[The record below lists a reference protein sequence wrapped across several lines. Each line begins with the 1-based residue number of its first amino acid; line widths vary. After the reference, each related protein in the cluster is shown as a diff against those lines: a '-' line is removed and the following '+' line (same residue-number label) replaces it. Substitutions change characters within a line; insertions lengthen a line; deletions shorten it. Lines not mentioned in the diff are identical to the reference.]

1 MVNTMQP
8 EEEQSQFVRKIGK
21 AFSPEGRLALRSPGF
36 VSRPGQ
42 IAFAQ
47 SVAAALEKRD
57 IAVLEAG
64 TGTGKTY
71 GYLVPV
77 LMSGKKAIVSTAGKT
92 LQEQLFKK
100 DIPALEAALG
110 IHVTAKLLKGR
121 ANYICLKRM
130 KEARVT
136 GLPSPAAF
144 ADLKRIEA
152 FAVET
157 STGDRAEVKGVAED
171 SVIWPFV
178 TSTRENCNAQ
188 KCPFAERCFV
198 NRARQEAKD
207 AEIVVVNHH
216 LFLSAMAVRDQ
227 SATEMLPESDIVI
240 FDEAHK
246 LAEIGS
252 SFFSEELS
260 TRAVGDI
267 YKDIRRMTMSRHRQ
281 ALKKE
286 KESWETLY
294 DEARNLLLDFIL
306 ELDNLGVLEGTSVN
320 IAKVENI
327 ASAQEPL
334 SKARRAATKL
344 ADRVELVMED
354 DEDLKG
360 SHALLTDAI
369 DLMAHWEKAL
379 KKPEELVRDAS
390 GKAYVRWIE
399 RTSHDL
405 RLKQTPL
412 SFAEDFSRMIQNLPY
427 TAWVFTSA
435 TLATGKDDFTH
446 FLKELGLEDA
456 EAKAWQSPFDFPNQA
471 LLYIPPDM
479 PNPNDKVLFTE
490 RLVDAAWPIIDML
503 KGRTL
508 FLCTSRQAMVLAAE
522 SLRERIQ
529 DNARAYEVYVQN
541 EDSRHNLLTKFRAAD
556 HAILVATMDFW
567 EGIDIKGE
575 ALSLVVIDKIP
586 FAPKDDPVLEARCQ
600 WIRKEGGNPFHD
612 HQVPLAAI
620 ALKQGVGRLIRSET
634 DRGILIV
641 GDTRIIPRSMAPDGS
656 NYGSMLIES
665 IPNFSKTRYLERA
678 IDFWLHPGTWH

>member
-1 MVNTMQP
+1 MQP

-21 AFSPEGRLALRSPGF
+21 AFSPEGRLASKSPGF

-207 AEIVVVNHH
+207 AEVVVVNHH

-286 KESWETLY
+286 KETWETLY

-379 KKPEELVRDAS
+379 KKPEDLVRDAS
-390 GKAYVRWIE
+390 GKPYVRWLE
-399 RTSHDL
+399 RTSRDL

-456 EAKAWQSPFDFPNQA
+456 EAKAWQSPFDFENQA

-556 HAILVATMDFW
+556 HAILVATMGFW

>member
-1 MVNTMQP
+1 MQS
-8 EEEQSQFVRKIGK
+8 EEEQSRFVREIGK
-21 AFSPEGRLALRSPGF
+21 AFSPEGRLACKSPGF

-57 IAVLEAG
+57 VAVLEAG
-64 TGTGKTY
+64 TGTGKTF

-152 FAVET
+152 FAMET

-178 TSTRENCNAQ
+178 TSTRENCNPQ

-198 NRARQEAKD
+198 NRARQEAKE
-207 AEIVVVNHH
+207 AEVVVVNHH

-227 SATEMLPESDIVI
+227 SNTEMLPESDIVI

-281 ALKKE
+281 SLKDKGE
-286 KESWETLY
+286 TWETLY
-294 DEARNLLLDFIL
+294 DEARNSLLDFIL

-320 IAKVENI
+320 VSKIENI
-327 ASAQEPL
+327 AQAKEPL
-334 SKARRAATKL
+334 HKARNAATKL

-354 DEDLKG
+354 DEDLKAC
-360 SHALLTDAI
+360 HALLSDAI
-369 DLMAHWEKAL
+369 DLMAHWEKAFH
-379 KKPEELVRDAS
+379 KPEDLVRDAA
-390 GKAYVRWIE
+390 GKPYVRWIE

-412 SFAEDFSRMIQNLPY
+412 SFAEDFSRMVQNLPY

-522 SLRERIQ
+522 SLRERVR

-541 EDSRHNLLTKFRAAD
+541 EDSRHNLLTKFRTAD
-556 HAILVATMDFW
+556 HAILVATMGFW

-600 WIRKEGGNPFHD
+600 WIRTEGGNPFRD

-620 ALKQGVGRLIRSET
+620 SLKQGVGRLIRSET

-641 GDTRIIPRSMAPDGS
+641 GDTRIIPRSMAFDGS

-665 IPNFSKTRYLERA
+665 IPPFSKTRYLERA